1 MPEGAIVVREHATLN
16 NSFSRLWFN
25 EVDMVTPR
33 DQLSFG
39 YVAYR
44 LGGFV
49 QAFFLFT
56 NCDPTL
62 GGILFRAR
70 RNHAV
75 ANAKNRTS
83 SFDEE

>member
-1 MPEGAIVVREHATLN
+1 
-16 NSFSRLWFN
+16 
-25 EVDMVTPR
+25 MVTPT

-44 LGGFV
+44 SGGFV

-62 GGILFRAR
+62 GGNLFRAR
-70 RNHAV
+70 QNHAV

-83 SFDEE
+83 SFDDE